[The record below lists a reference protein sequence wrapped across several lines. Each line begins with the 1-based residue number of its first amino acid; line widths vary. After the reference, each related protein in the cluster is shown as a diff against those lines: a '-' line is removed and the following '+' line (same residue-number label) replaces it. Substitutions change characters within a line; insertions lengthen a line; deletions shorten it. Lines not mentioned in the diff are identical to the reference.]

1 MVVCPG
7 LNYSSIVFTKCTLKP
22 QKCSC
27 FFQAGLVF
35 LLASLGFQNSKF
47 VSIIHDSYIHTLII
61 CDWTDQQCQWK
72 WMPFEEG

>member
-22 QKCSC
+22 YTFEGKNVHV

-35 LLASLGFQNSKF
+35 LLASLGFQNNKF
-47 VSIIHDSYIHTLII
+47 VFIIHDSYIHTLII
-61 CDWTDQQCQWK
+61 CD
-72 WMPFEEG
+72 